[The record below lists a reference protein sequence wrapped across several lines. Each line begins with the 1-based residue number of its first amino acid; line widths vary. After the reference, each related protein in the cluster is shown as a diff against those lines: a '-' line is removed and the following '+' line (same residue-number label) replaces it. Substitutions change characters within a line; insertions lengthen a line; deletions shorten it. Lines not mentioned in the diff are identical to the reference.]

1 MLIRSLSV
9 TLALAA
15 AATAS
20 AQPVPQAASSA
31 PARPAAAASAASAAP
46 LSASAAAALAREAE
60 LARLLD
66 SASRLLAAHKAQEA
80 IAPLDQVIAAYEAQY
95 RSVKYR
101 VYSARTEPES
111 AVYVDAARKDGVDA
125 VVVTPSFAYAYS
137 MKAFALLELKR
148 LVDARV
154 QLEKALALAPQ
165 NARVLTELGT
175 TYQIEKNWTQA
186 EQIFTR
192 AVDAARLYSPA
203 GLRKAE
209 MAGALRGVGYV
220 FIEQGRL
227 DDAEKMFK
235 ECIRNDA
242 NDQAAK
248 RELDYIAKLRD
259 KKANKA
265 P

>member
-1 MLIRSLSV
+1 MLIRSLSF

-15 AATAS
+15 ATMAS
-20 AQPVPQAASSA
+20 AQPVPQAASAAS
-31 PARPAAAASAASAAP
+31 PASGASAAPAAP

-227 DDAEKMFK
+227 DDAEKVFK

-242 NDQAAK
+242 NDPAAK

-259 KKANKA
+259 KKGTKA

>member
-1 MLIRSLSV
+1 MLIRSLSF

-15 AATAS
+15 ATMAS
-20 AQPVPQAASSA
+20 AQPVPQAASAAS
-31 PARPAAAASAASAAP
+31 PASGASAAPAAP

-227 DDAEKMFK
+227 DDAEKVFK
-235 ECIRNDA
+235 ECLRNDA
-242 NDQAAK
+242 NDPAAK
-248 RELDYIAKLRD
+248 KELDYIARLRD
-259 KKANKA
+259 KKGAKT